1 MRGECATHSAAVD
14 AVLLNS
20 LTIFLLE
27 LELPVSYRSSRTHP
41 PPPSPC
47 SSSLY
52 APAPSF
58 HFSRQTFST
67 TSPATERPASEV
79 FPSISSSPIPHNFFR
94 SRPTDAQTPPPS
106 FRSASV
112 SGTRLHY
119 VPVTRTRV
127 FPFSPSS
134 FLPSFV
140 LCVSYGILS
149 LLYIS

>member
-1 MRGECATHSAAVD
+1 MVSVRLTQ
-14 AVLLNS
+14 LLLMQCCSIPSRSSCWNWNS
-20 LTIFLLE
+20 QSRTVPHAHTRLL
-27 LELPVSYRSSRTHP
+27 LLPVPVAYTPQHPLFTSLVKPSRQLLPQQKDLP
-41 PPPSPC
+41 PRCPRPSP
-47 SSSLY
+47 
-52 APAPSF
+52 A
-58 HFSRQTFST
+58 H
-67 TSPATERPASEV
+67 
-79 FPSISSSPIPHNFFR
+79 PHNFFR
-94 SRPTDAQTPPPS
+94 SRPTDAQTPPS
-106 FRSASV
+106 FGSASV